1 MVRAFVTLAAVSAL
15 TAAGIIAIHV
25 NQQTEREVLSA
36 VWCRVLHT
44 SKGDLVLLHRTCIK
58 ESCEIGSCM
67 LPS

>member
-1 MVRAFVTLAAVSAL
+1 MTLAAVSAL

-36 VWCRVLHT
+36 VWCRAPHT
-44 SKGDLVLLHRTCIK
+44 STRDLVLLDRTCIK
-58 ESCEIGSCM
+58 ESCEIGNCM